1 MEQAQQSVAG
11 RRIEAA
17 ALLLLSVAVLV
28 LARLLEP
35 STNGHGTHEAVMLLP
50 CGFRWLTGLPCPA
63 CGLTTAFTLMARG
76 DVAGAVA
83 AHLLGPVLYA
93 ATWMLG
99 AGAAVALL
107 RGTPALP
114 ATVMRPRAARIL
126 LIAFGVAWAV
136 NLLRHFA
143 G

>member
-35 STNGHGTHEAVMLLP
+35 STIGHGSLEAVVLLP
-50 CGFRWLTGLPCPA
+50 CGFRWL
-63 CGLTTAFTLMARG
+63 TLMARG

-83 AHLLGPVLYA
+83 TQLRGPVLYA
-93 ATWMLG
+93 ATWMRG